1 MPTQITVTLSTC
13 EKRPTHYSTISIK
26 HAHIFI
32 DSFPENTNKYMHIA
46 KYVITRCQGTI
57 YLDIQLT
64 INIIFPTCLNYSEC
78 F

>member
-13 EKRPTHYSTISIK
+13 EKRPTHYPTIAIK

-46 KYVITRCQGTI
+46 KYVIAK
-57 YLDIQLT
+57 Y
-64 INIIFPTCLNYSEC
+64 
-78 F
+78 